1 MQTIIGVY
9 ILVCLS
15 SLSVHIYFCFAV
27 SSTSSSLVL
36 LCDKRYTYRCPEE
49 SNRPKFDT
57 TLTKVLIMI
66 TMMMIIPIAR
76 LHTATLDLLRIFCN
90 NSLCCTEDF
99 HTRLSRRKAMAF
111 EIVEVAAKTLRW
123 ISRGIMQVGG
133 SRVVV
138 KRRCQSSYCKWN
150 WTFWILCCAVVALV
164 VPLLHVHHWAAA
176 RRKSVRNWGWEWF
189 SSGNRSIGVLCRW
202 RLIATIHLRNY
213 LLREVWIYC
222 KCWWLHA
229 RLLAGR
235 RTLQTV

>member
-1 MQTIIGVY
+1 MHTAFLFYSKLQFLEATNKTSHISFRLYADYPWCY

-99 HTRLSRRKAMAF
+99 YTRLSRRKAMAF
-111 EIVEVAAKTLRW
+111 EIVEVAAKTLR
-123 ISRGIMQVGG
+123 
-133 SRVVV
+133 
-138 KRRCQSSYCKWN
+138 
-150 WTFWILCCAVVALV
+150 
-164 VPLLHVHHWAAA
+164 
-176 RRKSVRNWGWEWF
+176 
-189 SSGNRSIGVLCRW
+189 
-202 RLIATIHLRNY
+202 
-213 LLREVWIYC
+213 
-222 KCWWLHA
+222 
-229 RLLAGR
+229 
-235 RTLQTV
+235 